1 MSIPSPVGQQSLEWD
16 DWDEDD
22 DDEKKAWWKS
32 SQDGAPPTA
41 GERIVEEGSKDDS
54 DSDDDGQLRAEVAR
68 RAHGYKASR
77 SLSAVAPQDSDF
89 LRTVTCFHEDD
100 DDATK
105 RQKMEAQAAQRQ
117 VAHHSGAP
125 LTMLRQPEPHAQT
138 TALSAPQFGSC
149 SACRLRPHGSA
160 QRSCVAPHASRS
172 GRGAIGRPAAALGVG
187 ACKVAGAIFDLTVP

>member
-1 MSIPSPVGQQSLEWD
+1 MSIPSAAGQQSLEWD

-32 SQDGAPPTA
+32 SQAGAPPM

-54 DSDDDGQLRAEVAR
+54 DSDDEGQLRAEVAR
-68 RAHGYKASR
+68 RAHGYKAT
-77 SLSAVAPQDSDF
+77 AVAPQDSEF

-138 TALSAPQFGSC
+138 TALSAPQSGYS
-149 SACRLRPHGSA
+149 L
-160 QRSCVAPHASRS
+160 APAVPAS
-172 GRGAIGRPAAALGVG
+172 L
-187 ACKVAGAIFDLTVP
+187 DLTGAPSASAWLHAPRGGKSCHWAPSHCLGCGSLQGRR

>member
-32 SQDGAPPTA
+32 SQAGAPPT

-54 DSDDDGQLRAEVAR
+54 DSDDEGQLRAEVAR
-68 RAHGYKASR
+68 RAHGYKAT
-77 SLSAVAPQDSDF
+77 AVAPQDSDF

-125 LTMLRQPEPHAQT
+125 LTMLRQLEPHAQT

-160 QRSCVAPHASRS
+160 QRLCVAPHASRS

-187 ACKVAGAIFDLTVP
+187 ACKVAGAIFDLTVPFLT